1 MTPQPAASGTV
12 RPALAALGAGAVA
25 GLWLRLST
33 THLGASPI
41 GLIATI
47 AGISL
52 GIFLAGALPWR
63 VRSGAH
69 GAAALVAPLL
79 LLFLLDPGLILVS
92 QVGLTAHASALIVG
106 ALIVLGSL
114 PWLQVIGAFTQ
125 GGALTLLAALPGLFV
140 ILLPVPIG
148 ALTVC
153 AVLMATWGG
162 RALPDVTRARGMLP
176 SVPGVLLAGAA
187 GTVGL
192 LSLRGMLDPTP
203 IAAVALLS
211 GAVIGAALTRRVAP
225 PPGAAG
231 LLLGAGSLLVVWAGW
246 GAGWVVL
253 LSLSQQAITA
263 EHGRL
268 LLLLPFVLLG
278 LGVGGAAGGAWGRKP
293 SPLALLGLA
302 VGLGTALLELPPEA
316 PPVLIGVVGLLVIFW
331 SSHIPTRVAGLAVA
345 AAGVGVFL
353 SDRGPSSEL
362 ASEGL
367 YSRLRTPSARA
378 EDIEI
383 RSTMRAALAGWSA
396 RGVVAVHAPES
407 AWDSSLS
414 EPSVGRILAELDGL
428 ISETPSRAATAEGLA
443 GHLAGILPKTVDT
456 VVLLGD
462 DLGEAA
468 AALLMHTPRQVRVST
483 PMPGATRTIARLDPK
498 RQTTWLSPAVQLIPA
513 HPELVLR
520 TSSDLD
526 AIVEIIRSPWAD
538 AARSI
543 PDAARAAR
551 RLNSGG
557 VYVALIHLSW
567 WDVGTPQAVVADI
580 SEAFEQVQLWLPP
593 AGADT
598 LIVVG
603 SQEPI
608 PLSRVLERAGES
620 VLTDLEMTAPLDL
633 ASLAVADKDSAR
645 DWAAATAG
653 VHRPLFLPAAI
664 FSRPHLHIG
673 TLTAHPAE
681 PGAIW
686 SMDDAAAHVSALDER
701 MKTRRT
707 LLGLLTEAASGNMA
721 GVFEQAEKIQGTT
734 LSVETLDPLIEPH
747 LSGARQAIAE
757 ASKDG
762 PDSPKWD
769 AAARYATTARML
781 SPDSPRPLIAMGQI
795 AAGQLNQEA
804 AQAHFEEALERAP
817 GELAALTALARLAH
831 QRRDFTAAEQ
841 YLQRAVA
848 ANPQSWI
855 AHHRLGT
862 LLLGLQRAE
871 DAERSL
877 RRGASLSEGSEA
889 TPHTAL
895 AQVYLDLDQPVRA
908 LAEAELACQLDGGG
922 FAWFLRGRAHFEL
935 EQLAQAESDYQR
947 AVLLDPDLTLAHGA
961 FAHVRALRGDLETA
975 RDSFRHVLL
984 KEPGNAAARENLRL
998 IELQLAAAE
1007 GATP

>member
-1 MTPQPAASGTV
+1 M
-12 RPALAALGAGAVA
+12 
-25 GLWLRLST
+25 
-33 THLGASPI
+33 
-41 GLIATI
+41 
-47 AGISL
+47 
-52 GIFLAGALPWR
+52 
-63 VRSGAH
+63 
-69 GAAALVAPLL
+69 
-79 LLFLLDPGLILVS
+79 ILVG
-92 QVGLTAHASALIVG
+92 QAGLTAHASALIVG
-106 ALIVLGSL
+106 ALVVLGSL
-114 PWLQVIGAFTQ
+114 PWLQVIGAFAQ
-125 GGALTLLAALPGLFV
+125 GGTLTLLAALPGLFV
-140 ILLPVPIG
+140 ILLPAPIG

-153 AVLMATWGG
+153 GLLMAIWGG
-162 RALPDVTRARGMLP
+162 RRLPNVPSSRGMLS

-203 IAAVALLS
+203 ASALALLV
-211 GAVIGAALTRRVAP
+211 GAVPGAALTRRLAP
-225 PPGAAG
+225 LPGSAG

-246 GAGWVVL
+246 GASWVVL
-253 LSLSQQAITA
+253 LSLSQEAITA

-278 LGVGGAAGGAWGRKP
+278 LGVGGAAGGAWGRTP
-293 SPLALLGLA
+293 SPLALLGLTI
-302 VGLGTALLELPPEA
+302 GLGTALLDLPPQA
-316 PPVLIGVVGLLVIFW
+316 PPVLIGVVGVLVIFW
-331 SSHIPTRVAGLAVA
+331 SSHTPTRVVGLAVA
-345 AAGVGVFL
+345 AAGIGVFL

-396 RGVVAVHAPES
+396 RGVLAVHAPAS
-407 AWDSSLS
+407 AWDSSVS
-414 EPSVGRILAELDGL
+414 ERSVGRVMAELDGL

-443 GHLAGILPKTVDT
+443 GHLAGLLPETPGAM
-456 VVLLGD
+456 VLLGD

-468 AALLMHTPRQVRVST
+468 TALLMHRPRQVRIAT
-483 PMPGATRTIARLDPK
+483 PMPGVTQAIARLDPM

-520 TSSDLD
+520 TSSNLD
-526 AIVEIIRSPWAD
+526 AVVEIIRSPWAD

-543 PDAARAAR
+543 PDARRAAN
-551 RLNSGG
+551 RLNPGG
-557 VYVALIHLSW
+557 VYIALIHLSW

-580 SEAFEQVQLWLPP
+580 SETFEQVQLWLPP

-608 PLSRVLERAGES
+608 PLSRVLSRAGES
-620 VLTDLEMTAPLDL
+620 VLTDLEMADPLDL
-633 ASLAVADKDSAR
+633 ASLAVSDKASAR
-645 DWAAATAG
+645 DWAHEAAG
-653 VHRPLFLPAAI
+653 VHRPLALPAAI

-673 TLTAHPAE
+673 NLTAHPAE
-681 PGAIW
+681 PGAVW
-686 SMDDAAAHVSALDER
+686 SMDDAAAQASVLDER
-701 MKTRRT
+701 MQTRRT

-757 ASKDG
+757 ASKEG

-795 AAGQLNQEA
+795 AAGQLNQDA
-804 AQAHFEEALERAP
+804 ARTHFEDALEREP
-817 GELAALTALARLAH
+817 GDLAALTALARLAH
-831 QRRDFTAAEQ
+831 QRRDFTTAEQ
-841 YLQRAVA
+841 HLQRAVA

-877 RRGASLSEGSEA
+877 RRGASLSGGSEP

-935 EQLAQAESDYQR
+935 EQLDQAESDYQR
-947 AVLLDPDLTLAHGA
+947 AVLLDPDLTLAHGGY
-961 FAHVRALRGDLETA
+961 AHVRALRGDLETA
-975 RDSFRHVLL
+975 RESFRHVLL

-1007 GATP
+1007 GITP